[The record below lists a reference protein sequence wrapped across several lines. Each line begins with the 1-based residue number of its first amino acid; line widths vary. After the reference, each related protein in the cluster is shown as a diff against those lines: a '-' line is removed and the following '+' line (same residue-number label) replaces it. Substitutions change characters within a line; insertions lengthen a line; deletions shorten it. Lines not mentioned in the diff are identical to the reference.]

1 MKIRHSIN
9 IKLTLMKGDK
19 VVDTDIEITDLFL
32 FFCLGEINWHFLC
45 GF

>member
-1 MKIRHSIN
+1 
-9 IKLTLMKGDK
+9 MKGDK